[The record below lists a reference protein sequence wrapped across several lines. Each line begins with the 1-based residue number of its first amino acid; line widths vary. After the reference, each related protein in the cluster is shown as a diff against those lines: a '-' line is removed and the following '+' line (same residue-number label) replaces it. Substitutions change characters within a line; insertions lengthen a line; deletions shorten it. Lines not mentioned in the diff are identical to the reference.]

1 MLDKWWSRVYNGL
14 TNKGKEIKKMLN
26 ERIEVIDFVLANAE
40 AIVSYK
46 VVAYCIDEY
55 LVEFTL
61 INGEKVKIWC

>member
-1 MLDKWWSRVYNGL
+1 MF
-14 TNKGKEIKKMLN
+14 N

-46 VVAYCIDEY
+46 VEGYYIDEY

-61 INGEKVKIWC
+61 VNGEKVKIWC